1 MFSST
6 EKGRGVKQG
15 HTTHFPKHRGA
26 PAPQGTL
33 ALAMP
38 TPAAARASS
47 SGGSAHLPCQAAQQR
62 IAIPRCSARFVD
74 GEVVALDANVLQQ
87 PHAELLPRSRER
99 QRGHRWSHKHVRP
112 TFRKEGARA
121 EIVCVCVPCAFAVRS
136 YVQTRFLATEDSSTL
151 TPLVR
156 LFVFKNIHSP
166 HDEPWKVR
174 VGR

>member
-26 PAPQGTL
+26 PAPQDTL

-62 IAIPRCSARFVD
+62 IAWMMDLRSHAKQAAQIAAAPESERGKMVILVPSKAAAA
-74 GEVVALDANVLQQ
+74 ALLGTRITI
-87 PHAELLPRSRER
+87 LPRSL
-99 QRGHRWSHKHVRP
+99 S
-112 TFRKEGARA
+112 GAA
-121 EIVCVCVPCAFAVRS
+121 AICAAC
-136 YVQTRFLATEDSSTL
+136 LA
-151 TPLVR
+151 
-156 LFVFKNIHSP
+156 
-166 HDEPWKVR
+166 
-174 VGR
+174 